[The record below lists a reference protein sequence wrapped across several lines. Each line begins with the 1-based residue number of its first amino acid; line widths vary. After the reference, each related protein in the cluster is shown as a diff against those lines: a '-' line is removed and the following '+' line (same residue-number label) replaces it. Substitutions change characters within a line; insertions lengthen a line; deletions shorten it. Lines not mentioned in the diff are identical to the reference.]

1 MTDLAVVILAFNE
14 ARHIERALRSVA
26 ALGGRAF
33 VVDSFSTDRT
43 AELARAAGATVAQHA
58 FVNYAQ
64 QYQWALD
71 NLPFDSAWIMRLD
84 ADETLTPELV
94 AEIGDRLPTL
104 EAGIT
109 GVNLKRRHVFLGRWI
124 RHGGRYPL
132 VLLRIWR
139 RGAARIEQ
147 RWMDEH
153 MVLLHG
159 RSVTFEHDFSD
170 ENLNDITF
178 FIDKHNKYATRE
190 AIDVL
195 ISRYDLAP
203 RDEAIFGDAG
213 STQARAKRA
222 AKERIYNH
230 LPFWFGPLALFVFR
244 YVVQAGILD
253 GPQGLIYHGLQCGWY
268 RFLVAVKVWE
278 YDRTL
283 RSVAGK
289 HARLA
294 TLQCLTGH
302 RMEPQHYDRGDE
314 DLADVAVPTPLPR
327 SAAGRAP

>member
-14 ARHIERALRSVA
+14 AAHIERAVRSLQP
-26 ALGGRAF
+26 LGATAF
-33 VVDSFSTDRT
+33 VVDSFSTDGT
-43 AELARAAGATVAQHA
+43 PDLARAAGASVVQHR

-71 NLPFDSAWIMRLD
+71 NLPIDAPWVMRLD
-84 ADETLTPELV
+84 ADETLTPALV
-94 AEIGDRLPTL
+94 EEIRSRLPGL
-104 EAGIT
+104 PPEVT

-139 RGAARIEQ
+139 KGCARIEQ

-170 ENLNDITF
+170 ENINDITYF
-178 FIDKHNKYATRE
+178 TDKHNKYATRE

-195 ISRYDLAP
+195 ATRYHLGVSD
-203 RDEAIFGDAG
+203 DAVFTG
-213 STQARAKRA
+213 AASAQAARKRVV
-222 AKERIYNH
+222 KERLYNH
-230 LPFWFGPLALFVFR
+230 LPLWCGPLGYFVLRYLFQLGF
-244 YVVQAGILD
+244 LD
-253 GPQGLIYHGLQCGWY
+253 GPQGLIYHFLQGFWY
-268 RFLVAVKVWE
+268 RFLVAAKVWE

-283 RSVAGK
+283 RDLPGAP
-289 HARLA
+289 ARLKA
-294 TLQCLTGH
+294 LENLTGH
-302 RMEPQHYDRGDE
+302 RIG
-314 DLADVAVPTPLPR
+314 A
-327 SAAGRAP
+327 

>member
-1 MTDLAVVILAFNE
+1 MTDGSFVADARTRTDLAVVILAYNE
-14 ARHIERALRSVA
+14 AAHIERAVRSLR
-26 ALGGRAF
+26 ALGAAAF
-33 VVDSFSTDRT
+33 VIDSFSTDGT
-43 AELARAAGATVAQHA
+43 PELARAAGATVVQHR

-71 NLPFDSAWIMRLD
+71 TLPIESGWVMRLD

-94 AEIGDRLPTL
+94 EEIRRRLPTL
-104 EAGIT
+104 PPDVT

-139 RGAARIEQ
+139 RGCARIEQ

-170 ENLNDITF
+170 ENLNDITYF
-178 FIDKHNKYATRE
+178 TDKHNKYATRE

-195 ISRYDLAP
+195 SMRYGLVFVYH
-203 RDEAIFGDAG
+203 AIFTVEA
-213 STQARAKRA
+213 SVQASRKRLV
-222 AKERIYNH
+222 KERLYNH
-230 LPFWFGPLALFVFR
+230 LPLWCGPLGYFVLRYLFQLGF
-244 YVVQAGILD
+244 LD
-253 GPQGLIYHGLQCGWY
+253 GTEGLIYHALQGFWY
-268 RFLVAVKVWE
+268 RFLVAAKVWE

-283 RSVAGK
+283 RELSGPE
-289 HARLA
+289 ARLKA
-294 TLQCLTGH
+294 LETMTGH
-302 RMEPQHYDRGDE
+302 RIG
-314 DLADVAVPTPLPR
+314 A
-327 SAAGRAP
+327 